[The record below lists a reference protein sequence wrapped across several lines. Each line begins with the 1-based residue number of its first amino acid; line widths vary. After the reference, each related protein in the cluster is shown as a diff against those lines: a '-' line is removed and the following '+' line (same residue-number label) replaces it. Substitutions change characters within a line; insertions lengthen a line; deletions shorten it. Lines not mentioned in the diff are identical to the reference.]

1 MTTFFFYLQW
11 TGTCIGI
18 RNYPQFLL
26 FIISVW
32 LGAVIVL
39 LSAVYILLSW
49 FLAGATT
56 DRYYLRLLTLVV
68 TIPWTLLI
76 LFAVGSLLSFHLF
89 LIFRGQTTNEYFR
102 ERRTRQQ
109 PPSTPVSP
117 AGPVAALSPSE
128 AAAQR
133 LMDNNADTVEA
144 IIAPA
149 GGARCL
155 KMILWK
161 AGSTDTPP
169 VTDNTSHRAT
179 VGSHHTSLNAEM
191 MEGLELPPAGS
202 NTRILAGAKSYFDS
216 SYAVDQV
223 LTPLY
228 DVDST
233 PFPQLSPS
241 PRSPRRTNR
250 NNTVKYSSLRLDLEE
265 PKEESLMAAGSIDSA
280 GASFSDVCNTGSP
293 LSLSPVDKD
302 HFDSLSPENTI
313 LLQQMRADL
322 AQHRRNLTIGIGSGA
337 HTQEPTLTLIN
348 PPPPP
353 PPAPASETVR
363 ESTQKLNKLE
373 LLRSRKEQRSLSAT
387 EPRSVLSTLAC
398 LPCGVVACALR
409 ICGCIQPQPSST
421 SVIYARNSHRIV
433 PHSPT
438 SPSVTRN
445 VRYTYHYICCV
456 VPIIPR
462 SKLLPMWR
470 KVNEQDEEQQQY
482 LLEVLMEKIHDA
494 QRLEDEMENDHSV

>member
-1 MTTFFFYLQW
+1 M
-11 TGTCIGI
+11 
-18 RNYPQFLL
+18 
-26 FIISVW
+26 W

-49 FLAGATT
+49 VLAGAMT
-56 DRYYLRLLTLVV
+56 DRYYLRILALVV

-102 ERRTRQQ
+102 ERRARQQ

-117 AGPVAALSPSE
+117 AGLVAALSPSE

-144 IIAPA
+144 MIAPS

-161 AGSTDTPP
+161 AGSTGTPP
-169 VTDNTSHRAT
+169 VTTSNGSTENVTDNTSNRAT
-179 VGSHHTSLNAEM
+179 VGSHHTSLNADM
-191 MEGLELPPAGS
+191 MEGLELPPAGP
-202 NTRILAGAKSYFDS
+202 NTRVLAGTKSYYDS

-241 PRSPRRTNR
+241 PRSPRRSMR
-250 NNTVKYSSLRLDLEE
+250 NNTVKYTSLRLDLEE
-265 PKEESLMAAGSIDSA
+265 PQEDSLIAAGSIDSA
-280 GASFSDVCNTGSP
+280 GAHFSDVCNTGSP

-337 HTQEPTLTLIN
+337 HTQEPTSTLIN

-353 PPAPASETVR
+353 APVSPTMR
-363 ESTQKLNKLE
+363 ESTQKLSKLE
-373 LLRSRKEQRSLSAT
+373 LLRNRKGQRSLSAT

-398 LPCGVVACALR
+398 LPCGAVVCALR
-409 ICGCIQPQPSST
+409 LCECLHAQQALTAAPQE
-421 SVIYARNSHRIV
+421 RNSHRIV

-438 SPSVTRN
+438 SPRVTKN

-470 KVNEQDEEQQQY
+470 KVNEQDEELQQY
-482 LLEVLMEKIHDA
+482 LLELLLEKIHDA
-494 QRLEDEMENDHSV
+494 QRWEDAMENDHSV